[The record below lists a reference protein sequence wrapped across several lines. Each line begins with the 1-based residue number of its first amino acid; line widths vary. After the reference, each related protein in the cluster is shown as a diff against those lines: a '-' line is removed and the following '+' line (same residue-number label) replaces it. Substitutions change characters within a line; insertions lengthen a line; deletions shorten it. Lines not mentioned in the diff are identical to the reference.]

1 MSRYDAAQTGWNPL
15 DTGIGPD
22 NVADLATKWSGGTG
36 DGVASA
42 PAVAGGVVYVRSV
55 NGMLYAF
62 DAAGGTG
69 CSAAPTTCAPLWTA
83 RTAAPLI
90 SPSTSAP
97 AVADGVVFVGGDHLY
112 AFDAAGEKG
121 CSGTPKTCTP
131 LWTGDTESVWTAP
144 VVAGG
149 VVYVTANDAELHA
162 FDAKGVKG
170 CSGRPVTCTSLWTAS
185 TGVDSL
191 SSPAVADGVVY
202 VGGAHFYAFDATG
215 NTKCSG
221 HPKTCGPLWMIGS
234 ESYSSPAV
242 ADGVVY
248 FTGAA
253 TLYAYVLEKI
263 RRCQGGGL
271 VCSPPLWTAKTD
283 SGRIFDSS
291 AAVANGVVYI
301 GGDDDKLYA
310 FDAAGTTGC
319 QGKPR
324 TCSPVWTGTTGGA
337 VQSSPAVANG
347 VVYAGSG
354 DQSFYAFDAAGH
366 ANCSPT
372 PKVCS
377 PLWAT
382 PLVGVPSSPAVANG
396 VVYVGSHDLYAF
408 GLPTP

>member
-1 MSRYDAAQTGWNPL
+1 M
-15 DTGIGPD
+15 
-22 NVADLATKWSGGTG
+22 
-36 DGVASA
+36 ASA
-42 PAVAGGVVYVRSV
+42 PAVAGGAVYVRSV

-310 FDAAGTTGC
+310 FDAAGERVEALVAGTGVHDAVRDC
-319 QGKPR
+319 RRGLDRPTGR
-324 TCSPVWTGTTGGA
+324 PSPHGTTGPRLALTARRCSRTRELLAHAKGLQPVVGDPTGRRA
-337 VQSSPAVANG
+337 VIT
-347 VVYAGSG
+347 GSRERRG
-354 DQSFYAFDAAGH
+354 LRRLPRPLRVRPPDPVTSAQGTSRLSAAAQLH
-366 ANCSPT
+366 
-372 PKVCS
+372 
-377 PLWAT
+377 
-382 PLVGVPSSPAVANG
+382 
-396 VVYVGSHDLYAF
+396 
-408 GLPTP
+408 